1 MFPHRFRSLF
11 LLFLMCATFS
21 ITAGNLI
28 TIRNG
33 QFQRDGRP
41 YYYIGT
47 NLWYAPILA
56 SEGKGGNLPRL
67 RAELDQLKS
76 LGVENL
82 RILVGADRGSS
93 LVRWVQPVLQ
103 SEPGQLNDTLLRG
116 LDRLLYELETREMT
130 AVLYLTNSW
139 DWSGGFG
146 FYLRE
151 VGLGD
156 SPSAEGDGWN
166 DYVRYA
172 AQFANNRAAQQLY
185 FQFIQTILTR
195 RNTVTQ
201 RLYKDEPSIFAWQL
215 CNEPRP
221 FGNDEATVEGFYR
234 WTTEAAHLIK
244 TLDPNHL
251 VSLGSEGVIGCNVN
265 EELYQRVHAHPDIDY
280 LTLHIWP
287 INWRWSSAD
296 RLYQSLPNVYVR
308 SEEYIEQ
315 HVRLARRL
323 GKPMVIEEFG
333 YARDHNFRGP
343 GGATVARDSFYAF
356 IFSKVCEAAADG
368 RHPLMGCNFW
378 GWGGQ
383 GRPASTTTRPGD
395 QTWQM
400 GDDYLCDPPHEPQG
414 WYSVYDTDTS
424 TLKTIHQ
431 ATKALSTK

>member
-56 SEGKGGNLPRL
+56 SEGQGGNLPRL

-76 LGVENL
+76 IGVENL
-82 RILVGADRGSS
+82 RILVGADRGSNQ
-93 LVRWVQPVLQ
+93 VRWVQPVLQ

-166 DYVRYA
+166 NYVRYA
-172 AQFANNRAAQQLY
+172 AQFANNRSAQQLY

-195 RNTVTQ
+195 RNSVTH
-201 RLYKDEPSIFAWQL
+201 RL
-215 CNEPRP
+215 
-221 FGNDEATVEGFYR
+221 
-234 WTTEAAHLIK
+234 
-244 TLDPNHL
+244 
-251 VSLGSEGVIGCNVN
+251 
-265 EELYQRVHAHPDIDY
+265 
-280 LTLHIWP
+280 
-287 INWRWSSAD
+287 
-296 RLYQSLPNVYVR
+296 
-308 SEEYIEQ
+308 
-315 HVRLARRL
+315 
-323 GKPMVIEEFG
+323 
-333 YARDHNFRGP
+333 
-343 GGATVARDSFYAF
+343 
-356 IFSKVCEAAADG
+356 
-368 RHPLMGCNFW
+368 
-378 GWGGQ
+378 
-383 GRPASTTTRPGD
+383 
-395 QTWQM
+395 
-400 GDDYLCDPPHEPQG
+400 
-414 WYSVYDTDTS
+414 
-424 TLKTIHQ
+424 
-431 ATKALSTK
+431 